1 MCASAAVQLRPALI
15 WYLLVDAKSKVGQD
29 LKRLPCILEV
39 VGSSLGQ
46 DMSRLETGF
55 SWPASVP

>member
-1 MCASAAVQLRPALI
+1 MCASAALHLKPALI
-15 WYLLVDAKSKVGQD
+15 WYLPMDAKSKFDQD

-39 VGSSLGQ
+39 VDSSLGQ
-46 DMSRLETGF
+46 DMRRLETRF